1 MYYYKKMLYHGQF
14 NAMNQKVLLITP
26 PFTQLNTPYPA
37 TPYLKGF
44 LNTKGIPCFQADL
57 GIEVILSIFSHKGLK
72 SVFDLSESA
81 GKTLSE
87 NAKRILRLKSKY
99 LQTIDSVIAFL
110 QGKDST
116 LAHAICSGSFLPEA
130 SRFTEQNDDLDW
142 AFGAMGLHDKARHLA
157 TKYLEDISD
166 LIIEVVDPQFGF
178 SRYAESLG
186 RCATDFDAIDKR
198 LNEPDGWIDQL
209 LIEILKEKIEQYK
222 PTLVGLAVPFP
233 GNLLGA
239 LKCGQYIKA
248 NYPDIKI
255 AMGGGFPNTE
265 LRTLREK
272 KVFNYVDYICL
283 DDGEAT
289 IDQLIKYLDGNIS
302 EDKLKRTFMLHN
314 DEVKFFDCS
323 YIIDYAQNDTG
334 TPDYSDLPLNKYLS
348 VIEMANPMHSLWSNG
363 RWNKLTLAHGCYW
376 GKCSFCDTTLDYIKR
391 YKPNTAA
398 QLCDRIE
405 KLIAETD
412 VNGFHFVDEAAPP
425 NLLKELS
432 IEILKRG
439 LRIIWWT
446 NVRFEKSYT
455 YDLCR
460 LMKAAGCIAVS
471 GGLEVASDRLLAL
484 INKGVTVAQVA
495 QVTHNLTENGIMVH
509 AYLMY
514 GFPSQTE
521 RETIDSLEMVRQ
533 LFDAGVVQSAF
544 WHLFTMTAH
553 SPIGQNPSEFGVTKT
568 DNVGDFAN
576 NDIVH
581 QDPTGAEHIKYG
593 DGLRKALY
601 NYMHDVGFDLPLQKW
616 FDFKVPPT
624 TIPPNYI
631 EKAISGKEK
640 QEIPWNKQLIWL
652 CTTPTIR
659 PFTKNK
665 KGKQTHWAKLLYSD
679 IKYDYTTE
687 TTPDLAQWLTNILT
701 ACMPESPDSFSVKE
715 LKESFEEKQLGDFT
729 VFWNSRTFQEF
740 RENGLLII

>member
-1 MYYYKKMLYHGQF
+1 MS
-14 NAMNQKVLLITP
+14 QKVLLITP

-44 LNTKGIPCFQADL
+44 LRTKEISCFQADL
-57 GIEVILSIFSHKGLK
+57 GIEVILAIFSKKGLDSIFKQSELK
-72 SVFDLSESA
+72 TISF
-81 GKTLSE
+81 SE
-87 NAKRILRLKSKY
+87 NAQRILRLKSSY
-99 LQTIDSVIAFL
+99 LQTIDTVIAFL
-110 QGKDST
+110 QGKNPT

-130 SRFTEQNDDLDW
+130 SRFSDQNDDSEW
-142 AFGAMGLHDKARHLA
+142 AFGTMGLHDKARHLA

-166 LIIEVVDPQFGF
+166 LIIEAIDPQFGF

-186 RCATDFDAIDKR
+186 RCATDFESIEKR
-198 LNEPDGWIDQL
+198 LNEPNGWIEHL
-209 LIEILKEKIEQYK
+209 LIEILKEKIEQNK

-239 LKCGQYIKA
+239 LKCGQFIKS
-248 NYPDIKI
+248 NYPEIKI
-255 AMGGGFPNTE
+255 ALGGGFPNTE
-265 LRTLREK
+265 LRSLREK
-272 KVFNYVDYICL
+272 RVFKYVDYICL

-289 IDQLIKYLDGNIS
+289 IDQLIKYLDGSIGT
-302 EDKLKRTFMLHN
+302 DKLKRTFMLCDN
-314 DEVKFFDCS
+314 EVKYFDCS

-334 TPDYSDLPLNKYLS
+334 TPDYSDLLLDKYLS

-405 KLIAETD
+405 KLIAETG

-432 IEILKRG
+432 LEILKRG
-439 LRIIWWT
+439 LQIVWWT

-455 YDLCR
+455 FDLCR

-471 GGLEVASDRLLAL
+471 GGLEVASDRLLNL
-484 INKGVTVAQVA
+484 INKGVSVSQVA

-521 RETIDSLEMVRQ
+521 RETIDALEMVRQ
-533 LFDAGVVQSAF
+533 LFEAGVVQSAF

-568 DNVGDFAN
+568 ENVGDFAN
-576 NDIVH
+576 NDLVH
-581 QDPTGAEHIKYG
+581 HDPSGTEHSKYG

-601 NYMHDVGFDLPLQKW
+601 NYMHDTGYDLPLQKW
-616 FDFKVPPT
+616 FEFKVPPT

-631 EKAISGKEK
+631 ARAISGKEK
-640 QEIPWNKQLIWL
+640 QDIPWGKQLAWL
-652 CTTPTIR
+652 CTAPTIR

-665 KGKQTHWAKLLYSD
+665 KGKQTHWAMLLYSD
-679 IKYDYTTE
+679 IKYDYTTK
-687 TTPDLAQWLTNILT
+687 TTPVMAQWLSDSLST
-701 ACMPESPDSFSVKE
+701 CMPGSPASVSVKD
-715 LKESFEEKQLGDFT
+715 LKESFEEKQLGDFS
-729 VFWNSRTFQEF
+729 VFWNSRAFQEL